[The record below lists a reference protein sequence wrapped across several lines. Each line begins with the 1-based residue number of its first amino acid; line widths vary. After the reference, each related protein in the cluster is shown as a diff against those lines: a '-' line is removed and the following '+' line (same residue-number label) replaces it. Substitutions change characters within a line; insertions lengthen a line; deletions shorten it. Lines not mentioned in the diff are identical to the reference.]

1 MGGYGGRF
9 SSWLHGT
16 INEPYNSFGN
26 GAAMRVSPCAI
37 YAVELEEALMLA
49 KASAEVTHNHP
60 EGIKGAQATAAAIF
74 LAKTGKSRDEI
85 REHIENNYYRL
96 DFTLDDIRTNYG
108 FDETCQGTVPQAIAA
123 FLESENFEDAIRN
136 AISIGGDS
144 DTLAAITGA
153 IAWAFYRDRGF
164 ANCFFGPK
172 VIKSACRLTWKT
184 SEEKP
189 KNDCQRILQN
199 LWSILQAFVFLI
211 RPGIIGSLIRLD
223 FS

>member
-1 MGGYGGRF
+1 
-9 SSWLHGT
+9 
-16 INEPYNSFGN
+16 
-26 GAAMRVSPCAI
+26 MRVSPCAI

-172 VIKSACRLTWKT
+172 GHQIGLSIDMENIRREAEKRLPEDIAEFMEYFTGFCVSHQAWY
-184 SEEKP
+184 
-189 KNDCQRILQN
+189 NRI
-199 LWSILQAFVFLI
+199 AD
-211 RPGIIGSLIRLD
+211 SLG
-223 FS
+223 FFMK